1 MKLCSISNYTHKG
14 YINEFFIYN
23 KLSSLLG
30 IGIEDSFNFYNPNI
44 AYTINKN
51 YTHLLVYF
59 DYKTTSIQG
68 YDELLSEIKI
78 PKIFIIDT
86 IPPKHEEINKEFIDT
101 FLKNNI
107 YSFTCL
113 SKNLQEILYK
123 KHANGIIL
131 FSDKDKNLFEKY
143 YIKTN
148 NIPKIV
154 IPPSLGKEKEIKIN
168 YNNFSPNKLL
178 GYNGVPSY
186 ANGFTF
192 IGNALNNLPELQL
205 SVFGTHGRTDLN
217 NELLINDI
225 LEKVPNVKFRGRL
238 KNYNKFFK
246 LYHIYPNLS
255 IYDSFDYF
263 TFKSLLNGMVPLL
276 TKNTGTSS
284 YFQSYPFICSL
295 DDNSIKYNLELILKT
310 PPNYLKEILDN
321 IAENLRELSD
331 EKCLSKYQ
339 TFIKN
344 I

>member
-1 MKLCSISNYTHKG
+1 MKLCSINNYTHKG

-30 IGIEDSFNFYNPNI
+30 IGIKDSFNFNNPNI

-59 DYKTTSIQG
+59 DYKVTSIQE

-78 PKIFIIDT
+78 PKIFVIDT
-86 IPPKHEEINKEFIDT
+86 IPLKHEEINKEFIDT

-131 FSDKDKNLFEKY
+131 FSDNDKNLFEKY
-143 YIKTN
+143 YTKTN
-148 NIPKIV
+148 SIPKIV

-192 IGNALNNLPELQL
+192 IGNAFSNLPELQL
-205 SVFGTHGRTDLN
+205 SVFGTHGRTDFN
-217 NELLINDI
+217 NEILINDI

-246 LYHIYPNLS
+246 LYHIYPNLA

-284 YFQSYPFICSL
+284 YFKSYPFICSL

-321 IAENLRELSD
+321 IAENLKELSD
-331 EKCLSKYQ
+331 EKCLSRYQ